1 MCERPKPSF
10 SDAIANL
17 RRDDNQQSIARGLLS
32 ITWNRLRE
40 RQMCCGNYGAPGC

>member
-17 RRDDNQQSIARGLLS
+17 RRDGGQRSIALRMLE
-32 ITWNRLRE
+32 IAWDRLRK
-40 RQMCCGNYGAPGC
+40 RQTCCGNYGAPGC